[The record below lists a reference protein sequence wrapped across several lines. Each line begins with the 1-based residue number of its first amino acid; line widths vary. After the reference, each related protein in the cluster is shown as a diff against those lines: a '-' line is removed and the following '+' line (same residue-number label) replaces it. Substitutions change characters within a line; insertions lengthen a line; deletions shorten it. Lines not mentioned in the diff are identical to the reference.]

1 MALYLHG
8 IGHFH
13 PEAEITN
20 QFLEELDIGTSD
32 AWIME
37 RVGIRARR
45 TALPLDYIRETRNRD
60 PRMAVEAMLYS
71 NAETGRRAAEMA
83 IGRAGID
90 PQDIGMV
97 ISGSCAPDV
106 VTPAEA
112 CTIAATLGLEV
123 PSFDVNSACTSFH
136 VALNLLSMMDP
147 DKVPRFV
154 LCVMPE
160 AVTRVVDYN
169 DRSAAVLWGDG
180 TAAAVVSTR
189 EPGRASI
196 LGNTLE
202 GSPAGHDK
210 VVIPRQGHFHQE
222 GRTVQMF
229 AIKKTARCYKG
240 LRKRFEED
248 GRRLHFVGHQA
259 NRLMLDK
266 VCELC
271 EVPPDRHH
279 HNVENYGNT
288 AGAGSASVISMRW
301 DEWTDDDDIAVAG
314 VGAGLTWSS
323 FLVRFGGQP

>member
-1 MALYLHG
+1 MAIYLHG

-37 RVGIRARR
+37 RVGIRTRR

-112 CTIAATLGLEV
+112 CTIAAALGIEA

-136 VALNLLSMMDP
+136 VALDLLSMMDP

-189 EPGRASI
+189 EPGRARI

-202 GSPAGHDK
+202 GSPAGHAK

-229 AIKKTARCYKG
+229 AIKKTARCYKQ
-240 LRKRFEED
+240 LRKEFEQSD
-248 GRRLHFVGHQA
+248 RRLHFVGHQA

-271 EVPPDRHH
+271 EVPPERHH
-279 HNVENYGNT
+279 HNVEDYGNT

-323 FLVRFGGQP
+323 FLVRFGRQQ